1 MNECGDSR
9 PRLSAGRSPAR
20 VRDSMA
26 FKVTSLIPMAH
37 AADVQRAVD
46 FYQEL
51 GMEVRG
57 SLQNPS

>member
-1 MNECGDSR
+1 
-9 PRLSAGRSPAR
+9 
-20 VRDSMA
+20 MA